1 MEESE
6 ETKELLDVTPSTEK
20 IRRRLRY
27 DTFFFGAH
35 TRLRRREETPIRVY
49 TGFNLIVK
57 AE

>member
-35 TRLRRREETPIRVY
+35 TRLRRREETPIRV
-49 TGFNLIVK
+49 
-57 AE
+57 